1 MKTDGDIREM
11 LRTIFYSDEFM
22 SPDAYG
28 QKTKSAFEYVVSS
41 LRAMNGETNGS
52 PRMAQ
57 VLTKMGQPLYQ
68 FVAPTG
74 FPDRA
79 DYWLTDGTLIER
91 INFAVNLTSNKLP
104 DTRIQLND
112 FPDSKTAALFLG
124 SPEFQKR

>member
-1 MKTDGDIREM
+1 
-11 LRTIFYSDEFM
+11 
-22 SPDAYG
+22 
-28 QKTKSAFEYVVSS
+28 
-41 LRAMNGETNGS
+41 MNGDTNGS
-52 PRMAQ
+52 QRMAQ
-57 VLTKMGQPLYQ
+57 VLTKMGQPIYQ

-104 DTRIQLND
+104 DIRVQLTG
-112 FPDSKTAALFLG
+112 FPDPKSAALFLG